1 MEYNSGRDILV
12 ISEYGRHVQNL
23 INHALTIEEK
33 EERQTFVEAIIRLMF
48 QVNPG
53 SHKHIEEV
61 KEKLWKHAF
70 RISGY
75 KLDVDTPE
83 GIEIS
88 QEAIEAKPEPV
99 PYPGQVKKFR
109 HYGGYLQTLME
120 KAIALEDKE
129 KQKEFLDIL
138 GSYMKMAYRT
148 WNKDHYANDELIKS
162 DLKKLS
168 MDTVNLE
175 EVRLDL
181 LNMKSDQNTSSRY
194 NSKGKGK
201 KSKKKNHNPK
211 RRRK

>member
-53 SHKHIEEV
+53 THKNIEEV
-61 KEKLWKHAF
+61 TEKLWKHAF
-70 RISGY
+70 RISDY
-75 KLDVDTPE
+75 KLNVDAPE
-83 GIEIS
+83 GILITK
-88 QEAIEAKPEPV
+88 EAVEAKPKPV

-109 HYGGYLQTLME
+109 HYGGYLQTLMD

-148 WNKDHYANDELIKS
+148 WNKDHYANDELIKA

-168 MDTVNLE
+168 KDNVNLD

-181 LNMKSDQNTSSRY
+181 LNMKSDQNTSRY
-194 NSKGKGK
+194 TSKGKGK
-201 KSKKKNHNPK
+201 KSKKKSHNMK